1 VGTPKRERQKANR
14 LQRQIEDARAERV
27 GTVKRTVLRIA
38 VIAVIAIVAV
48 VLIAWIGGAFSD
60 DESGGGG
67 DAAVAVPTAA
77 EVVR

>member
-27 GTVKRTVLRIA
+27 GTVKRTALRIA

-48 VLIAWIGGAFSD
+48 VVIAWFGGAFSD
-60 DESGGGG
+60 DESGGGA
-67 DAAVAVPTAA
+67 DAPLAAPTVL